1 LSYGETLSREIAGVT
16 ARTGLPIIRTSAGCS
31 TGGPTVQNGGR
42 MDLAMAMGVALLG
55 MFAGSTIYFFYK
67 VER

>member
-1 LSYGETLSREIAGVT
+1 
-16 ARTGLPIIRTSAGCS
+16 
-31 TGGPTVQNGGR
+31 

-67 VER
+67 VAR